1 MHNFAGSCLTHI
13 QRGRQNEQSHT
24 LLHESSSQPSIFPCA
39 SGCSEHGDDFTE
51 HHDSERNWASHAC
64 LHSSYWAELHRSDFV
79 VSASFQES
87 SMNYSFG
94 TSSIHFLPGKKT
106 VKRSQRHI
114 AWDLP
119 QLPDPSCGCLCQFAH
134 VIACPFWLL
143 ANLHPLTRSTLDI
156 AWCCTFSYCLQQYR

>member
-1 MHNFAGSCLTHI
+1 MSRVTLFCMNPLVSLPSPLVPQVA
-13 QRGRQNEQSHT
+13 QNMVMISQSIMTVNEIGH
-24 LLHESSSQPSIFPCA
+24 PM
-39 SGCSEHGDDFTE
+39 
-51 HHDSERNWASHAC
+51 HAC
-64 LHSSYWAELHRSDFV
+64 IAAIGRNYIDRISWFLHT
-79 VSASFQES
+79 FQES

-94 TSSIHFLPGKKT
+94 MSSIHFLPGKKT

-119 QLPDPSCGCLCQFAH
+119 QLPDPSRGCLCQFAH

-143 ANLHPLTRSTLDI
+143 ANLHPLARSTLVV